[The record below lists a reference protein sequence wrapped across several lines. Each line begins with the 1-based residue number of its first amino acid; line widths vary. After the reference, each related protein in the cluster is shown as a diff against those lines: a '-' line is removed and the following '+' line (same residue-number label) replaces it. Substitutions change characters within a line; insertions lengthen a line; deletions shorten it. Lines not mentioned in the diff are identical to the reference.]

1 MFLLSPQSKVFLARQ
16 VTDMR
21 KSFRGLLALT
31 EAVLRQ
37 DPVSGHL
44 FVFVIGRC
52 PYSLKGFSMKDV
64 KELVKTAIRVQQ
76 AFVKLRNARW
86 LVLLNST

>member
-1 MFLLSPQSKVFLARQ
+1 MFLLSPQTKVFLARQ

-44 FVFVIGRC
+44 VCVC
-52 PYSLKGFSMKDV
+52 ESAS
-64 KELVKTAIRVQQ
+64 
-76 AFVKLRNARW
+76 
-86 LVLLNST
+86 